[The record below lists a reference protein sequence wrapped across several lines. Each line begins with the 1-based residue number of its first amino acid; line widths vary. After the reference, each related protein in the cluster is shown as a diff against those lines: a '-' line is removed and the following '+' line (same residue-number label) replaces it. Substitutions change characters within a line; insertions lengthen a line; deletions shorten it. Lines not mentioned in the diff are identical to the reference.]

1 MSARAGV
8 VPPASRSAQS
18 SSRSAPPV
26 TAASASSSDSTA
38 ASTRIFMR
46 RISRP
51 GGSLSSRTRL
61 PRRTSG
67 RAFAPSVTHRADSQR
82 VTADGEMQP
91 STLSTATPTD
101 IWGAG
106 TQYQLTLGSTKQPVR
121 LSPSLGADW
130 MQQSNSGPSTTSV
143 GLDVNVQPGGDS
155 PLTPY
160 AGGSVSANWVSKNA
174 PKGALLGLEY
184 MAGLYYKLEAQ
195 GPISLHLEVRS
206 GYVRTQEHQVTG
218 RFGVAFSL

>member
-1 MSARAGV
+1 MQSSTLGVATLLALVVLTQSA
-8 VPPASRSAQS
+8 SAQES
-18 SSRSAPPV
+18 QIEV
-26 TAASASSSDSTA
+26 H
-38 ASTRIFMR
+38 
-46 RISRP
+46 
-51 GGSLSSRTRL
+51 GSYART
-61 PRRTSG
+61 T
-67 RAFAPSVTHRADSQR
+67 V
-82 VTADGEMQP
+82 
-91 STLSTATPTD
+91 TPTD
-101 IWGAG
+101 VWGAG
-106 TQYQLTLGSTKQPVR
+106 AQYQLTLGSKQQPVR
-121 LSPSLGADW
+121 LSPSLGGDW

-184 MAGLYYKLEAQ
+184 MAGLYYKLEPQ
-195 GPISLHLEVRS
+195 SPISLHLEVRS

>member
-1 MSARAGV
+1 MKFSTLGVAMAVALAVLSQGARAQESQLE
-8 VPPASRSAQS
+8 AH
-18 SSRSAPPV
+18 
-26 TAASASSSDSTA
+26 
-38 ASTRIFMR
+38 
-46 RISRP
+46 
-51 GGSLSSRTRL
+51 GSYSRT
-61 PRRTSG
+61 TVT
-67 RAFAPSVTHRADSQR
+67 PSDV
-82 VTADGEMQP
+82 
-91 STLSTATPTD
+91 
-101 IWGAG
+101 WGAG
-106 TQYQLTLGSTKQPVR
+106 AQYQLTLGSKEQPVR
-121 LSPSLGADW
+121 FSPSLGADW

-160 AGGSVSANWVSKNA
+160 AGGSVSANWVSKDA

-195 GPISLHLEVRS
+195 GPISLHLEARS